1 MGVRPP
7 LQSWRRQRSS
17 VLAGLLHLS
26 RTPSLLWSRTLFAPS
41 SVSLSPLS
49 YDFKSLGAEVLLQTA
64 RGIIGVLEWS
74 ALPTPPSPFTH
85 PPRCRF
91 TEA

>member
-7 LQSWRRQRSS
+7 LQSWRRQKST

-26 RTPSLLWSRTLFAPS
+26 RTPSLLRSRTLFAPN

-49 YDFKSLGAEVLLQTA
+49 YDFKGLGAEVLLQIT
-64 RGIIGVLEWS
+64 RGIAGVG
-74 ALPTPPSPFTH
+74 H
-85 PPRCRF
+85 R
-91 TEA
+91 